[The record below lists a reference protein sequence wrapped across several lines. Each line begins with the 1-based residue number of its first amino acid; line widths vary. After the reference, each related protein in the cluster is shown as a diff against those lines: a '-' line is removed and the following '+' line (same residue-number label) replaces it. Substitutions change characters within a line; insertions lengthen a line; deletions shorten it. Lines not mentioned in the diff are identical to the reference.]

1 MEQRLVDD
9 GKAMAPGETVLD
21 VSLLLE
27 ELQQVRAKSERLS
40 LLNELHHRLSSALD
54 LSSMIDAFS
63 VWLMPRVPHQL
74 LAFDAPHDNKR
85 HLCCSCHGPQRLEV
99 IKIAENLFS
108 DAKRFAVMQSWR
120 EGEYYVHNW
129 QLNFL
134 ASSGLV
140 LILTENQKLTPLEEE
155 IITESLTVL
164 SEPLQRAMA
173 YEELFV
179 QAQQDALT
187 GLANRRVFD
196 DRIGPLMDSARRY
209 GHKLTLVSMD
219 LDHFKQVNDNLG
231 HAEGDAVLKRVA
243 GTFADMIRSTD
254 ILVRIGGD
262 EFMLVLPDTDVVSAR
277 ILAERLC
284 RAIDGLGIYSSDTEK
299 LGVSIGLSQWQE
311 GWSLEEWL
319 QRADE
324 FLYQA
329 KGQGRNRVCMYSH

>member
-1 MEQRLVDD
+1 MEQHIVNENRP
-9 GKAMAPGETVLD
+9 MSSGETVLE
-21 VSLLLE
+21 VSLLRE
-27 ELQQVRAKSERLS
+27 ELQQVRAKSERLA
-40 LLNELHHRLSSALD
+40 LLNELHTRLSSALD

-74 LAFDAPHDNKR
+74 LAFDAPQDNKR

-99 IKIAENLFS
+99 IQIAENLFS
-108 DAKRFAVMQSWR
+108 DATRFSVMRSWR
-120 EGEYYVHNW
+120 EGDYYVHNW
-129 QLNFL
+129 HLNFL
-134 ASSGLV
+134 STSGLV
-140 LILTENQKLTPLEEE
+140 LVLRENQKLTPLEEE
-155 IITESLTVL
+155 IISESLTVL

-219 LDHFKQVNDNLG
+219 LDHFKQINDNLG
-231 HAEGDAVLKRVA
+231 HAEGDAVLKQVA
-243 GTFADMIRSTD
+243 ITFADMIRSTD

-284 RAIDGLGIYSSDTEK
+284 RAIDGLGVYSSSTEK
-299 LGVSIGLSQWQE
+299 LGVSIGLSQWQD
-311 GWSLEEWL
+311 GWSLETWL
-319 QRADE
+319 EKTDE
-324 FLYQA
+324 LLYQA
-329 KGQGRNRVCMYSH
+329 KGQGRNRVCM